1 MFQMTGWVQCGQQ
14 AHDAIGYPLAG
25 RLSYMYV
32 TRAVTMERISLWREV
47 SHITREGIPMIGEKG
62 VTRDVTTHFM
72 IYHVSNRHIH
82 VIRESHHEGVT
93 QLIYCQPKYMVVQD
107 TVR

>member
-1 MFQMTGWVQCGQQ
+1 MFQMTGWVQCGQ

-47 SHITREGIPMIGEKG
+47 SHITREVIPIGEKG
-62 VTRDVTTHFM
+62 VTRYVTTHFM
-72 IYHVSNRHIH
+72 IYHVSNRHIL
-82 VIRESHHEGVT
+82 VFRESYHEGVT